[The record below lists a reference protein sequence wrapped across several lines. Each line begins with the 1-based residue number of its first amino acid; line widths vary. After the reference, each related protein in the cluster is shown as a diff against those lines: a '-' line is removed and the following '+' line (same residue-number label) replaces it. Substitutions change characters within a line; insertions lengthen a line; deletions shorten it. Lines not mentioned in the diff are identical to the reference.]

1 VRGVR
6 DDPTRGP
13 GGCRFR
19 HTTSNHREGS
29 DVIDFDGRVAIVTG
43 AGGGLGRSHALLLA
57 SRGAKVVVNDLGGSR
72 DGTGGGSEMADAV
85 VQEIVDAGG
94 EAVANYE
101 GVHTWQGGEAIV
113 QTALDSFGRV
123 DIVVNNAGILR
134 DISFANLQE
143 EQLDLVL
150 KVHLY
155 GAFHVARAAWPHL
168 KDQGYGRVINTT
180 SGSGLYG
187 NFGQSNYSAA
197 KMGQVGL
204 TRTLAIEG
212 AKYGITSNVIAPV
225 ARSRM
230 TEDVMPP
237 QLLER
242 LEPEYVSPLVA
253 YLASEGCTET
263 GRIYSVGGGYAARVA
278 ILEAEGTTFDGVPSP
293 DDVAEQWA
301 AINEVGPGAVE
312 FTHGV
317 MEQTTRVM
325 EALGIGFE

>member
-1 VRGVR
+1 MAQI
-6 DDPTRGP
+6 
-13 GGCRFR
+13 
-19 HTTSNHREGS
+19 E
-29 DVIDFDGRVAIVTG
+29 FDGRVAVVTG

-57 SRGAKVVVNDLGGSR
+57 SRGAKVVVNDLGGAR
-72 DGTGGGSEMADAV
+72 DGTGGGSDMADAV

-94 EAVANYE
+94 EAVANYDSVATWE
-101 GVHTWQGGEAIV
+101 GGHAIV
-113 QTALDSFGRV
+113 GTALEAFGRV

-134 DISFANLQE
+134 DTSFAKLTE

-155 GAFHVARAAWPHL
+155 GGFHVARAAWEHL
-168 KDQGYGRVINTT
+168 KDQGYGRIISTT

-197 KMGQVGL
+197 KLGLVGL

-212 AKYGITSNVIAPV
+212 AKYGIAAHAIAPV
-225 ARSRM
+225 AASRM

-253 YLASEGCTET
+253 YLASEACSDT
-263 GRIYSVGGGYAARVA
+263 GHVYSVGGGYVARVA
-278 ILEAEGTTFDGVPSP
+278 LLEGEGATFDAVPSP
-293 DDVAEQWA
+293 EDIAEAWTRIGQ
-301 AINEVGPGAVE
+301 VGPDSRE
-312 FTHGV
+312 LTQGV
-317 MEQTTRVM
+317 FEQTGKIV
-325 EALGIGFE
+325 EALGLDLG